1 MENII
6 EVEKDQVC
14 AKVQVHAKEVDASF
28 SHAFGI
34 EKVTEVEIISSELIS
49 YELWDED
56 FDKVV
61 SNNPTEAEKKWILE
75 KAEEDFY
82 AGV

>member
-1 MENII
+1 MNII
-6 EVEKDQVC
+6 EIQKDQVC
-14 AKVQVHAKEVDASF
+14 AKVQIHAKEVDASF

-34 EKVTEVEIISSELIS
+34 EKVTEVEIISSELVS

-61 SNNPTEAEKKWILE
+61 STQAT
-75 KAEEDFY
+75 KAEEKALCTQAEEEFLISI
-82 AGV
+82 

>member
-14 AKVQVHAKEVDASF
+14 AKVQISAKEVDASF
-28 SHAFGI
+28 SHAFGTRKETEI
-34 EKVTEVEIISSELIS
+34 EITGSELVS

-56 FDKVV
+56 FNKVV
-61 SNNPTEAEKKWILE
+61 SNKPTEAEKKWLIE
-75 KAEEDFY
+75 KAEEEFY
-82 AGV
+82 ASV

>member
-1 MENII
+1 MENVI

-14 AKVQVHAKEVDASF
+14 AKVQIHAKEVDASF
-28 SHAFGI
+28 SHAFGTRK
-34 EKVTEVEIISSELIS
+34 ETEIEIIHSEIIS

-61 SNNPTEAEKKWILE
+61 SKIPTCAESKWIRQ
-75 KAEEDFY
+75 KAEEDFL
-82 AGV
+82 ASV